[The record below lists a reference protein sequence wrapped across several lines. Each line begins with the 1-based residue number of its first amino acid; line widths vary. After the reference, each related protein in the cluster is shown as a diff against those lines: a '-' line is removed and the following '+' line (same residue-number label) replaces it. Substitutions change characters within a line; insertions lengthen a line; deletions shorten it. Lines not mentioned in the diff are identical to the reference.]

1 MLRMVIQ
8 DRYQMKIIMD
18 DEDDVLI
25 AWKDPLSDKGTNTNT
40 KIVLIA
46 WKAPLSKLRDARQ
59 SANTA
64 LTSSFVNLQP
74 Q

>member
-25 AWKDPLSDKGTNTNT
+25 AWKDPLSDKGTNT